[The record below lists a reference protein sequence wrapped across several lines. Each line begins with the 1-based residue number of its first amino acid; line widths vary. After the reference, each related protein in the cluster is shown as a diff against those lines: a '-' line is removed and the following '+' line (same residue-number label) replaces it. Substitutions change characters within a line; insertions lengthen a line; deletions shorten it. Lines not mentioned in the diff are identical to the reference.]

1 MSLYLEVIFDQDE
14 TTDNQTK
21 LNKYNLKQLICE
33 FVIGSHFE
41 YGKLHSETS
50 KSHFTLPRLLKAY
63 RAHSMHSLQELVL
76 SVQTCGFINLAR
88 TGFECTNMWFHQP
101 VSLYLEV
108 VFNLHE
114 TTDNQTKL
122 NKYK

>member
-1 MSLYLEVIFDQDE
+1 MFVQTCGFINLARTGFECKNMWFHQAVSLYLEAIFDQDE

-63 RAHSMHSLQELVL
+63 RAHSEPVLARNAL
-76 SVQTCGFINLAR
+76 SVLCK
-88 TGFECTNMWFHQP
+88 P
-101 VSLYLEV
+101 
-108 VFNLHE
+108 
-114 TTDNQTKL
+114 
-122 NKYK
+122 